1 MYLYY
6 EVKEDKKEVVLMSTE
21 KVGELS
27 NFVEGDIPNKPSEN
41 SKLIIDE
48 EGKPYWEI
56 IKTKEEKVS
65 EQITQIM
72 VAITQLY
79 QERGDL

>member
-56 IKTKEEKVS
+56 IKTKEENLE
-65 EQITQIM
+65 EQITQLMI
-72 VAITQLY
+72 AISELY
-79 QERGDL
+79 EERGM